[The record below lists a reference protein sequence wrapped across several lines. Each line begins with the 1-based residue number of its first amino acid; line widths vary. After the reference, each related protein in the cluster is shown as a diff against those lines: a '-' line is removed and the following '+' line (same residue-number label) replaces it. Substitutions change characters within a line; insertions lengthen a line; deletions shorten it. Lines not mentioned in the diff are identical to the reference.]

1 MVDIDTFFRLADY
14 YASVGDY
21 GRVAIK
27 DIAAGDIEGQP
38 ALNIES
44 AKRFLKRLAEAGIET
59 YGAEE
64 GNV

>member
-21 GRVAIK
+21 GQNAIK
-27 DIAAGDIEGQP
+27 DIAAGDTEGQP

-64 GNV
+64 EIE